1 MQATDSNII
10 PDNVML
16 RDESTIG
23 EILTKYIVRY
33 SIITDSKDSARAYT
47 KTIHDL

>member
-1 MQATDSNII
+1 M
-10 PDNVML
+10 
-16 RDESTIG
+16 G

-33 SIITDSKDSARAYT
+33 SIIIDSKDSARAYT